1 METHSR
7 ARTVFDSWTS
17 KNGNIIWNVFG
28 CAFGS
33 HNYCI
38 KEDGSLMLW
47 FYYTYF
53 LPLAGS
59 QWKIVS
65 TGSGIIWF
73 WRRVQNPEW
82 VQEDLGGGPGTW
94 EEDWKAAMQPYL
106 PCRCTT
112 SFPPEIPSSTIW
124 LPTWNSDTLKS
135 WNPENPAHQR
145 KTHLEDVQGESGCS
159 GS

>member
-1 METHSR
+1 MIFMEIWKYIAGH
-7 ARTVFDSWTS
+7 
-17 KNGNIIWNVFG
+17 IIWLVDFKEWNVFV

-38 KEDGSLMLW
+38 KEDGSCYD
-47 FYYTYF
+47 FITHIF
-53 LPLAGS
+53 SRLPEVNENLFPPALVLFGFDAGS
-59 QWKIVS
+59 KIQS
-65 TGSGIIWF
+65 ES
-73 WRRVQNPEW
+73 RRTWE
-82 VQEDLGGGPGTW
+82 EDLGGGPGTW

-135 WNPENPAHQR
+135 WNPEIPPTR
-145 KTHLEDVQGESGCS
+145 EKLIWGCTRWKWL
-159 GS
+159 